1 MKQLRAMLVAALLV
15 AVLSVSFVTTT
26 EAGGKSDPC
35 AKKNPPPEC
44 QVPEVPWTLVLPVA
58 AVAIAGGYYLVQ
70 RRREGDDSASP
81 A

>member
-1 MKQLRAMLVAALLV
+1 MKQLRAMMVAALLV
-15 AVLSVSFVTTT
+15 AILAVSFGSNA
-26 EAGGKSDPC
+26 EAGGNKDPC
-35 AKKNPPPEC
+35 KGKNPPPEC

-70 RRREGDDSASP
+70 RRREGDDSASL